1 MSRPRSHPQSPV
13 HHDPT
18 GDDWHP
24 EVDWLSD
31 RGLWAADSLSKLPAA
46 SLGSAAQL
54 LLGCAQAVH
63 PAKAE
68 SGASL
73 HVIEGNAEADSRLP
87 HQAYLVWAQS
97 ELP

>member
-1 MSRPRSHPQSPV
+1 MSRSRSRHQSQAR
-13 HHDPT
+13 HDPT

-54 LLGCAQAVH
+54 LLGCAQTAH
-63 PAKAE
+63 PASTENAVNLHLIDGDAE
-68 SGASL
+68 TDL
-73 HVIEGNAEADSRLP
+73 QLP
-87 HQAYLVWAQS
+87 HQAYLVWAQN